1 MVVVP
6 TMDFSCFSPTLLLL
20 YKGASSFKVKY
31 ARKAKPSKERKR
43 RKGLREKSI
52 ER

>member
-1 MVVVP
+1 ML
-6 TMDFSCFSPTLLLL
+6 SPTLLLL
-20 YKGASSFKVKY
+20 YKEHQASKLN
-31 ARKAKPSKERKR
+31 ARKAKPRKERKR